1 MKIFQKIKNFFYKEK
16 PKSVELPEEFYG
28 IIKLISGEEIFAL
41 VLPEEKEDET
51 LLILQNPL
59 MMKVINHPHGMHLKV
74 KPWIEISDDDIYII
88 NFDKV
93 LTITETND
101 QRLIDIFNN
110 YLEEEM
116 SIDSDEIIK
125 KNDDGTKITRKMG
138 YISSVEEAREK
149 LENIFKLKDIKES

>member
-1 MKIFQKIKNFFYKEK
+1 
-16 PKSVELPEEFYG
+16 
-28 IIKLISGEEIFAL
+28 
-41 VLPEEKEDET
+41 
-51 LLILQNPL
+51 

-116 SIDSDEIIK
+116 SIDSDEMIK
-125 KNDDGTKITRKMG
+125 RNDDGTKITRKMG